1 MTWDKTKPTNSTK
14 LGSLSAEIRNNW
26 DALEDNIKVDH
37 YEMGDTDDGKHRKVT
52 LKATTNPTAVADN
65 DIIFSKDVANPSGS
79 TKPELHIIDE
89 DSNVIQ
95 LTEEGEVLAN
105 RLKAVSSTE
114 LELTAADGEDVEI
127 VLGDSAGSNKVS
139 IKSASYTI
147 SAATKANP
155 CKITATAHDLST
167 ADVVRIVNVEGMV
180 ELNNANYTITKVD
193 ANNFTLDSTDSSLY
207 TTYTSGGAFCVE
219 KVSFNS
225 SGDVTV
231 ANDLTVSGAL
241 STSGKDGVVKAWSLT
256 AANSTITDS
265 FGFASCSET
274 ASVYTYA
281 FSSAM
286 SSVNYAILATPNT
299 SSTSFLY
306 SAVISDKTVNGFK
319 IRFIISTNTIRTVSH
334 SVMILGNQA

>member
-219 KVSFNS
+219 VNKIDSINMNGLATISSGGVLTNS
-225 SGDVTV
+225 SGNISASSKTSTGTYKVEFTNSYSSGNDYVITGTIIIGANRTRTLIINQKNV
-231 ANDLTVSGAL
+231 AYVIIQTLGENDKLL
-241 STSGKDGVVKAWSLT
+241 D
-256 AANSTITDS
+256 
-265 FGFASCSET
+265 
-274 ASVYTYA
+274 YA
-281 FSSAM
+281 FDL
-286 SSVNYAILATPNT
+286 VLNNI
-299 SSTSFLY
+299 
-306 SAVISDKTVNGFK
+306 
-319 IRFIISTNTIRTVSH
+319 
-334 SVMILGNQA
+334 